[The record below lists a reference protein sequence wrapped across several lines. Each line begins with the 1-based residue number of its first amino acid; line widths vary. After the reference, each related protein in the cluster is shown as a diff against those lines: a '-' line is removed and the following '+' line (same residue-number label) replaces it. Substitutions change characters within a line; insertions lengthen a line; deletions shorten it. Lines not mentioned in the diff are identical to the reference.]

1 MMISP
6 QNLAIIRFYAQ
17 KYNVQTIYL
26 FGSALTSPNEDE
38 AEDID
43 LAVRGIAPELFFRFY
58 GELLRYLP
66 KPIDL
71 VDLSKKS
78 RFTQLI
84 EEEAVKI
91 YG

>member
-17 KYNVQTIYL
+17 KYNVQTVYL
-26 FGSALTSPNEDE
+26 FGSALTSPNE
-38 AEDID
+38 AADID

-78 RFTQLI
+78 LFTQLI